1 MIPPCELTQRAT
13 QFELRS
19 GRELEASPSSRLKP
33 PAPFS
38 QQNSLGC
45 NPHTAK
51 TTYLC
56 ALAIYLYKRKTK
68 SDEDTT
74 PSGLR
79 RKARMSTALKQ
90 PAPEPA
96 YGHLVRL
103 TVQACQVAKEAA
115 AAAAEGIATGSST
128 LLNSIRAREKELDKL
143 DMEID
148 SGVTDAITQVSAP
161 EARELLACM
170 KFMISLERIGDLLLS
185 FANSA
190 HAAGARLDP
199 QDIRE
204 LTQMATVLEKMLT
217 DAGESFSARD
227 VKKAI
232 DVLRADAE
240 MDRLRNLIFLRHI
253 ENPENVA
260 RQASLQVIFMTQS
273 LERAG
278 DHAKNLAEEVCH
290 FVSGHTVR
298 HVLMAY
304 DKSVEQMFIDWLR
317 NKEQEGK

>member
-1 MIPPCELTQRAT
+1 
-13 QFELRS
+13 
-19 GRELEASPSSRLKP
+19 
-33 PAPFS
+33 
-38 QQNSLGC
+38 
-45 NPHTAK
+45 
-51 TTYLC
+51 
-56 ALAIYLYKRKTK
+56 
-68 SDEDTT
+68 
-74 PSGLR
+74 
-79 RKARMSTALKQ
+79 MSTAIAKN
-90 PAPEPA
+90 PAAEPD

-115 AAAAEGIATGSST
+115 GAAAEGIATGST
-128 LLNSIRAREKELDKL
+128 VLLNSLRQREKELDRL

-148 SGVTDAITQVSAP
+148 GGVTDAITRVGAS

-185 FANSA
+185 FSNSA
-190 HAAGARLDP
+190 HAAGGRLEP
-199 QDIRE
+199 QDVRE
-204 LTQMATVLEKMLT
+204 LTQMATLLEKMLT
-217 DAGESFSARD
+217 DVGDSFSSRD

-253 ENPENVA
+253 ENPENIA

-304 DKSVEQMFIDWLR
+304 DKPIEQMFIEWLR
-317 NKEQEGK
+317 TKDGEER